1 MFILKA
7 PAQTNKERLNLRLER
22 SVKTLLERAASLEGK
37 TVSKF
42 IIHSALDQAKKT
54 VHEHE
59 SLALNAENSKTF
71 FNALATTINFNNKLT
86 DALKEHSR
94 RVISK

>member
-1 MFILKA
+1 MKT
-7 PAQTNKERLNLRLER
+7 PVQTNKERLNLRLES

-42 IIHSALDQAKKT
+42 VLHSALEQAKKT

-59 SLALNAENSKTF
+59 SMALNAENSKKLL
-71 FNALATTINFNNKLT
+71 NALATKINFNRKLT
-86 DALKEHSR
+86 GALKEHSQ
-94 RVISK
+94 RVASK

>member
-1 MFILKA
+1 LKA
-7 PAQTNKERLNLRLER
+7 PAQTNQERINLRLKR

-42 IIHSALDQAKKT
+42 VLHSALDQAKKT

-59 SLALNAENSKTF
+59 SLALNAENSNSKTF
-71 FNALATTINFNNKLT
+71 FNALATTINFNSKLT
-86 DALKEHSR
+86 DALKEHSQ
-94 RVISK
+94 RVVSK

>member
-1 MFILKA
+1 MKT
-7 PAQTNKERLNLRLER
+7 PAQTNKDRINLRLER

-42 IIHSALDQAKKT
+42 VLHSALDQAKKT

-59 SLALNAENSKTF
+59 ALTLNAENSKTF
-71 FNALATTINFNNKLT
+71 FNALAATINFNSKLT
-86 DALKEHSR
+86 DALEEHSQ
-94 RVISK
+94 RVVSK

>member
-7 PAQTNKERLNLRLER
+7 PAQINKERLNLRLER
-22 SVKTLLERAASLEGK
+22 RAKTLLERAASLEGK

-42 IIHSALDQAKKT
+42 VLHSALEQAKKT

-71 FNALATTINFNNKLT
+71 FNALATTINFNSKLT
-86 DALKEHSR
+86 NALEEHSQ
-94 RVISK
+94 RVVSK

>member
-1 MFILKA
+1 MKV
-7 PAQTNKERLNLRLER
+7 PAQINKQRLNLRLER
-22 SVKTLLERAASLEGK
+22 RAKTLLERAASLEGK

-42 IIHSALDQAKKT
+42 VLHSALEQAKKT

-59 SLALNAENSKTF
+59 SLSLNAENSKTF
-71 FNALATTINFNNKLT
+71 FNALAAPINFNNKLI
-86 DALKEHSR
+86 DAIEEHSQ

>member
-1 MFILKA
+1 MKV
-7 PAQTNKERLNLRLER
+7 PAQINKQRLNLRLER
-22 SVKTLLERAASLEGK
+22 RAKTLLERAASLEGK

-42 IIHSALDQAKKT
+42 VLHSALEQAKKT

-59 SLALNAENSKTF
+59 SLSLNAENSKTF
-71 FNALATTINFNNKLT
+71 FNALAAPINFNNKLT
-86 DALKEHSR
+86 DAIEEHSQ